1 MPHQSTSVRDRFTA
15 GLRGMV
21 ANLSGRMD
29 PVLKQ
34 SKRDQEAMATVASL
48 VGAIVLARAVNDP
61 DLSNDILHATRR
73 RLKA

>member
-1 MPHQSTSVRDRFTA
+1 
-15 GLRGMV
+15 MV

-34 SKRDQEAMATVASL
+34 SKRDQEAMATAASL

-61 DLSNDILHATRR
+61 DLSDGILQATRR
-73 RLKA
+73 RESLIRWRPQ

>member
-1 MPHQSTSVRDRFTA
+1 
-15 GLRGMV
+15 
-21 ANLSGRMD
+21 
-29 PVLKQ
+29 
-34 SKRDQEAMATVASL
+34 MATVASL